1 MVCVLSRLSFIELQ
15 LPTLVDTPPVGKRW
29 IHEIKHDGYR
39 SQLVV
44 EDGRVRVFTRN
55 GFDWTDRYP
64 SVVRAAR
71 ALPCR
76 SAIIDGEV
84 VVQDERGLSDFHA
97 LRSAIRWQPERLILF
112 AFDLMHL
119 DGEDLRFRSLEERRE
134 RLRQLLAKAP
144 QALQFTGEFNG
155 DGAAF
160 FKACAQHGL
169 EGIVSKH
176 LDSAYRSGRSKHWLK
191 VKCFT
196 ESEFLVVGIDLD
208 QKTRAPVALLADEEV
223 NYAGASFIALSV
235 EERERFFD
243 EVERLACER
252 SPIPGFR
259 TKRTTWCRP
268 ELRVRVK
275 HLSGSVTLRHATLRA
290 LV

>member
-1 MVCVLSRLSFIELQ
+1 
-15 LPTLVDTPPVGKRW
+15 
-29 IHEIKHDGYR
+29 
-39 SQLVV
+39 
-44 EDGRVRVFTRN
+44 
-55 GFDWTDRYP
+55 
-64 SVVRAAR
+64 
-71 ALPCR
+71 
-76 SAIIDGEV
+76 
-84 VVQDERGLSDFHA
+84 
-97 LRSAIRWQPERLILF
+97 
-112 AFDLMHL
+112 
-119 DGEDLRFRSLEERRE
+119 
-134 RLRQLLAKAP
+134 
-144 QALQFTGEFNG
+144 
-155 DGAAF
+155 
-160 FKACAQHGL
+160 
-169 EGIVSKH
+169 
-176 LDSAYRSGRSKHWLK
+176 

-223 NYAGASFIALSV
+223 NYAGAAFIALSA